1 MAQIYYARDFSE
13 EKEFECESCNGTY
26 GEAYVI
32 AGSKE
37 EAREMV
43 ESGEV
48 LCSTCVVEMI
58 MEGYTL
64 KPLSMG

>member
-43 ESGEV
+43 ESG
-48 LCSTCVVEMI
+48 LRNCYC
-58 MEGYTL
+58 L
-64 KPLSMG
+64 A